1 MDKEYL
7 CVNLDKMYFYKDDTY
22 KPTSKMNKVFLS
34 DGTEVKL
41 FFELT
46 TKKRIGVYFPET
58 HVKEMLTKR
67 TYYVSRG
74 FKNIPGFLADRK
86 YGTITYEG
94 DGYQEFFLGTV
105 SKEEVLE
112 YLRDLREKG
121 LCKEYASEVDKFYKL
136 AQKNKKEVLIIK

>member
-1 MDKEYL
+1 
-7 CVNLDKMYFYKDDTY
+7 MYFYNDDTY

-34 DGTEVKL
+34 DGTKVKL

-46 TKKRIGVYFPET
+46 IKKRIGVYFPET

-74 FKNIPGFLADRK
+74 FKNIPGFLTDRK

-105 SKEEVLE
+105 SKEKVLE
-112 YLRDLREKG
+112 YLRNLREKG
-121 LCKEYASEVDKFYKL
+121 LYKEYASEVDKFYKL
-136 AQKNKKEVLIIK
+136 ARKNKKEVLIIK

>member
-94 DGYQEFFLGTV
+94 DGYQEFFLGTIK
-105 SKEEVLE
+105 SDEVHD
-112 YLRDLREKG
+112 YLSDLREKG
-121 LCKEYASEVDKFYKL
+121 LYKEYAKKINEFYRL
-136 AQKNKKEVLIIK
+136 AKKNKKKNDIIK